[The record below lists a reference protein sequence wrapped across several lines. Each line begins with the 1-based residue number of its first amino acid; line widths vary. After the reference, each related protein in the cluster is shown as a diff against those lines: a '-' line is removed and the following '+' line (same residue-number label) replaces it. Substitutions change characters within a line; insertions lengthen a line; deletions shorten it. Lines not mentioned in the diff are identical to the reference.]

1 MDFKSAVDDYLA
13 VLYTI
18 STNYFKGGFVMK
30 RFLSI
35 VLMLCMPALVV
46 LAGCGLVDRARNDLN
61 PLYFLDGA
69 FYNMEIGPSEV
80 TIDKDGDVEDARIY
94 LLAEGKETKSHYEV
108 TFHKGDDAAV
118 ATDLKDAPFQGTHE
132 GYLKL
137 FRYTL
142 MCLIDAFPG
151 KPMAVKYVPLG
162 YNQNLSQYDALYLH
176 SGDYDFEQV
185 DAIPEGGHF
194 KNYLEV
200 TVGDAFYFVAVDW
213 QDPPAQVIN

>member
-35 VLMLCMPALVV
+35 VLMLCLPALVV
-46 LAGCGLVDRARNDLN
+46 LAGCGWVDQARNDLN

-69 FYNMEIGPSEV
+69 LYNMEIGPSEV

-118 ATDLKDAPFQGTHE
+118 ATDLKDAPFQGAHE

-200 TVGDAFYFVAVDW
+200 TVGDQFYFVAVDW

>member
-1 MDFKSAVDDYLA
+1 
-13 VLYTI
+13 
-18 STNYFKGGFVMK
+18 MK

-35 VLMLCMPALVV
+35 VLMLCMLALAV
-46 LAGCGLVDRARNDLN
+46 LAGCGWVDRARNDLN

-185 DAIPEGGHF
+185 DAIPAGGHF

>member
-1 MDFKSAVDDYLA
+1 MKKYSLFAG
-13 VLYTI
+13 VL
-18 STNYFKGGFVMK
+18 
-30 RFLSI
+30 
-35 VLMLCMPALVV
+35 V
-46 LAGCGLVDRARNDLN
+46 LAMLLSLSGCGWVDRARNDLN

-69 FYNMEIGPSEV
+69 LYNMEIGPSEV

-118 ATDLKDAPFQGTHE
+118 ATDLKDAPFQGTHD
-132 GYLKL
+132 GSLKL

-142 MCLIDAFPG
+142 MCLIDEFPG

-185 DAIPEGGHF
+185 DAIPEGGHYN
-194 KNYLEV
+194 NYLEV
-200 TVGDAFYFVAVDW
+200 TVGDAFYFVAIDW
-213 QDPPAQVIN
+213 TKPPAQVTQ